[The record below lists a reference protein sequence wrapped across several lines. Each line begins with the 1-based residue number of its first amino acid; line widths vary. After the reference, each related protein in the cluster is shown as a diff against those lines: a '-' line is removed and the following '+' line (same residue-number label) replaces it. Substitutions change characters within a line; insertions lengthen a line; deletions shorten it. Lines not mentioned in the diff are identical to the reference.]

1 MSGSLASYTSVAALR
16 RALDTRDVS
25 ATELARASLAAAQA
39 RGDLNAFVH
48 IDEDLTLAQARHA
61 DAMIEAGTAGPL
73 TGIPIAL
80 KDVFVTQGWRS
91 TAGSRMLK
99 DYVSP
104 YDATVVARLDGSLQ
118 AMPWP
123 GRKSPR
129 FRGRIE
135 SKLSRKAWALPR
147 CFMIASPRE

>member
-1 MSGSLASYTSVAALR
+1 MSGPLASYTGLAALR

-39 RGDLNAFVH
+39 RDDLNAFVH

-73 TGIPIAL
+73 TGIPIAH

-91 TAGSRMLK
+91 TRRPELSLINKHGREYRNSSR
-99 DYVSP
+99 S
-104 YDATVVARLDGSLQ
+104 S
-118 AMPWP
+118 
-123 GRKSPR
+123 
-129 FRGRIE
+129 
-135 SKLSRKAWALPR
+135 
-147 CFMIASPRE
+147 C